1 MNKKTIGL
9 IGAVVVLVIIL
20 GVFLARE
27 EQSGQNIRVTNFEEC
42 VEAGFPVME
51 SYPEQCSDGE
61 ETYTRDIG
69 NEIEKSDLIRLDNP
83 RPGQTLLTNET
94 YVISGEAR
102 GYWFFEAS
110 FPFEVVSETGEQL
123 FAHYATAEGEWMT
136 EDFVPFSAELILE
149 TDYTGNATLILRKDN
164 PSGLA
169 ENDDELTVPVVIA
182 ANTAAKIAP
191 EDIEPEEEIAPKE
204 VNEKEPNE
212 RPIVAGG
219 CFVGG
224 CSGQVCSENSDV
236 MTTCEWREEYGCYQN
251 ATCERQ
257 ASGECGWTD
266 TPELAQCLAGSG
278 TNVSI

>member
-1 MNKKTIGL
+1 MNRKTIAL
-9 IGAVVVLVIIL
+9 ISLVVVLVVIL
-20 GVFLARE
+20 GIFVSRE
-27 EQSGQNIRVTNFEEC
+27 ERSGQSMRITNFEEC

-51 SYPEQCSDGE
+51 SYPEQCSNGE
-61 ETYTRDIG
+61 ETFTRDIG
-69 NEIEKSDLIRLDNP
+69 NELDKNDLIRLDNP
-83 RPGQTLLTNET
+83 RPGQTLLAGET

-123 FAHYATAEGEWMT
+123 FVHYATAEGEWMT
-136 EDFVPFSAELILE
+136 EDFVPFNAELKLE
-149 TDYTGNATLILRKDN
+149 TGYAGPATLILKKDN
-164 PSGLA
+164 PSGLP
-169 ENDDELTVPVVIA
+169 ENDDELIVPIMIA
-182 ANTAAKIAP
+182 ANAEVGAAPVEDDKP
-191 EDIEPEEEIAPKE
+191 EVIDDG
-204 VNEKEPNE
+204 VQGSN
-212 RPIVAGG
+212 PIVAGG

-224 CSGQVCSENSDV
+224 CSSQICSENPDAIS
-236 MTTCEWREEYGCYQN
+236 TCEWREEYGCYRN